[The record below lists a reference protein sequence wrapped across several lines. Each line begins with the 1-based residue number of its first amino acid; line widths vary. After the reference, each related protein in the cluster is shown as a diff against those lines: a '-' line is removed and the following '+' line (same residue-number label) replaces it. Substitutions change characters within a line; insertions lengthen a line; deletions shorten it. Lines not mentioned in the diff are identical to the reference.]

1 MIKKEKVLITPYNE
15 KRRLHI
21 YLPECTKK
29 GEKCGVVYMFDGH
42 NLFNDKDATY
52 GKSWGL
58 RKYLDAHQLPVIV
71 VGLECNHK
79 GNLRLCE
86 FSPYSFNDK
95 EFGQCNATGKELTK
109 WIVNELKPYI
119 DKKYPTLPD
128 RAHTAIGGSSMGGLM
143 ALYIGAS
150 ESETFSKAICVSPHH
165 KHLMKPL
172 MKDMN
177 QPIHPDTFF
186 YISWGANEVRTKQAL
201 ATLSESNLRIAGA
214 LRGKADVS
222 CHLYP
227 DQDHSEAAWEKETPI
242 WMKES
247 GIYDWKSET
256 WK

>member
-21 YLPECTKK
+21 YLPACVKK
-29 GEKCGVVYMFDGH
+29 GQRCGVIYMFDGH

-58 RKYLDAHQLPVIV
+58 KKYLDEKRLPVIV

-86 FSPYSFNDK
+86 FSPYNFNDK
-95 EFGQCNATGKELTK
+95 ELGKVTASGKELTR
-109 WIVNELKPYI
+109 WIVDELKPYI
-119 DKKYPTLPD
+119 DSKYPTIPD
-128 RAHTAIGGSSMGGLM
+128 REHTAIGGSSMGGLM
-143 ALYIGAS
+143 ALFIGAT

-165 KHLMKPL
+165 KHMMKPL
-172 MKDMN
+172 MRDVSG
-177 QPIHPDTFF
+177 PVHPDTFF

-201 ATLSESNLRIAGA
+201 ATLSEANLRLAGA
-214 LRGKADVS
+214 LRGRADVS

-227 DQDHSEAAWEKETPI
+227 NQDHSEASWEKETPI
-242 WMKES
+242 WIKES
-247 GIYDWKSET
+247 GIMNWEAK
-256 WK
+256 